1 MNLLGQNKV
10 SLEENTPLSGG
21 TAASLVQEAVGD
33 LQAPNDAIKQVIKDS
48 EVCSLLRSKIQAA
61 RRYRRRSSGARSV
74 KEVEDLKEWQMY
86 GEDAEQ
92 HGGYNLIIMHC
103 LQKGPEFRSWSF

>member
-1 MNLLGQNKV
+1 M
-10 SLEENTPLSGG
+10 SLEEGASLIGG

-33 LQAPNDAIKQVIKDS
+33 RQAPNDAIKQVIKDS
-48 EVCSLLRSKIQAA
+48 EVWSLLRSKIQAA

-92 HGGYNLIIMHC
+92 HGGYHFIIMKSKVE
-103 LQKGPEFRSWSF
+103 LLLDFTGPSFISYYT